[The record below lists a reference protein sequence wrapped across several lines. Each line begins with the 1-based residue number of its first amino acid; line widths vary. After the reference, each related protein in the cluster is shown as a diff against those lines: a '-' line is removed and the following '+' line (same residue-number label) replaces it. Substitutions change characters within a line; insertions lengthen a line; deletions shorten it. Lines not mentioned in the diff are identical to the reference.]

1 MMKMTTDSYN
11 NQPTLPLT
19 QHLIMIPSFFKVLV
33 LSLAPLLLKAQAFT
47 LEEAVSYAMENAV
60 EVRDKNLQ
68 IARADKD
75 IKEFLSTGLPQINGS
90 ANYQYF
96 IDIPVQLVPIFP
108 EQQTTLVQDIDGDLV
123 PLTYTVTDD
132 MGNPVFG
139 PPQEFRF
146 GLRNNLTA
154 QISIEALLFDGTF
167 FTGLQAS
174 KLYKEL
180 VQREMAQTRS
190 SLALNVRK
198 AYLAV
203 LAAEKN
209 KDILASNI
217 TNLEKSLSETEAIYQ
232 EGFAE
237 QLDVDRLTLSLRNLK
252 TEEQAVSRTIT
263 TLRNLLKFRMGYP
276 LDEGIEL
283 TDNLDGLAARTVFE
297 DIAIEDPFD
306 VSQRPEYRVLD
317 QAEKLNLVDIR
328 RHQVGYLPA
337 LNAFGSYARVLQA
350 NDLADARWFPTTVV
364 GLSLKVPVFDGF
376 GKEARIQKAR
386 IDLERTQLQR
396 SNFSRSAKLEV
407 INARIT
413 YLNALET
420 LRAREETV
428 DLAEQIYRTTQIK
441 YREGVGSSLELN
453 QAESDLYVSQ
463 GNYIQSLYEL
473 LIAQI
478 DLDKALGNF

>member
-1 MMKMTTDSYN
+1 MK
-11 NQPTLPLT
+11 LPFLYILVT
-19 QHLIMIPSFFKVLV
+19 MLFPVL
-33 LSLAPLLLKAQAFT
+33 LSAQEFT
-47 LEEAVSYAMENAV
+47 LDEAVAYAMQNAI

-108 EQQTTLVQDIDGDLV
+108 EQRTTLVQDIDGDVV

-146 GLRNNLTA
+146 GLRNNLNA
-154 QISIEALLFDGTF
+154 QISIEALVFDGTF

-174 KLYKEL
+174 RLYKEL
-180 VQREMAQTRS
+180 VQREMAQTKS
-190 SLALNVRK
+190 ALALNVRK

-209 KDILASNI
+209 QEILESNI
-217 TNLEKSLSETEAIYQ
+217 SNLEKSLAETQAIYK

-237 QLDVDRLTLSLRNLK
+237 KLDVDRLALSLRNLK
-252 TEEQAVSRTIT
+252 TEAQTVSRTVT

-276 LDEGIEL
+276 LEEDISL
-283 TDNLDGLAARTVFE
+283 TDNLDGLAAKTVFE
-297 DIAIEDPFD
+297 EIALDAPFD
-306 VSQRPEYRVLD
+306 LTQRPEYRVLE
-317 QAEKLNLVDIR
+317 QAEKLNEVNIR
-328 RHQVGYLPA
+328 RFQVGYLPT

-364 GLSLKVPVFDGF
+364 GLTLKLPIFDGF

-386 IDLERTQLQR
+386 IDLERTRLQSVNFAR
-396 SNFSRSAKLEV
+396 STRLEV
-407 INARIT
+407 INARIG

-420 LRAREETV
+420 IRDREETV
-428 DLAEQIYRTTQIK
+428 QLAQQIYQTTQTK
-441 YREGVGSSLELN
+441 YREGVGSSLEVN
-453 QAESDLYVSQ
+453 QSEADLYLSQ
-463 GNYIQSLYEL
+463 GNYIQALYEL
-473 LIAQI
+473 LIAQV
-478 DLDKALGNF
+478 DLEKALGKF

>member
-1 MMKMTTDSYN
+1 MTRLFFCLLVFSLCPVMTRA
-11 NQPTLPLT
+11 Q
-19 QHLIMIPSFFKVLV
+19 SF
-33 LSLAPLLLKAQAFT
+33 SMD
-47 LEEAVSYAMENAV
+47 EAVAYALANAI
-60 EVRDKNLQ
+60 EVQDKNLQ

-75 IKEFLSTGLPQINGS
+75 IKEFLSTGLPQVNGS

-108 EQQTTLVQDIDGDLV
+108 EQRTTLVQDIDGEVV
-123 PLTYTVTDD
+123 PLTYTITDD

-154 QISIEALLFDGTF
+154 QLSVEALLFDGTF

-190 SLALNVRK
+190 ALALNVRK

-209 KDILASNI
+209 KEILSKNI
-217 TNLEKSLSETEAIYQ
+217 SNLEKSLLETQAIYN

-237 QLDVDRLTLSLRNLK
+237 QLDVDRLALSLRNLK
-252 TEEQAVSRTIT
+252 TEAQTIDRAIT
-263 TLRNLLKFRMGYP
+263 TLRNMLKYRMGYP
-276 LDEGIEL
+276 LEELITL
-283 TDNLDGLAARTVFE
+283 TDNLDLLATKTVKE
-297 DIAIEDPFD
+297 DIIPDAPFD
-306 VSQRPEYRVLD
+306 ITRRPEYRVLE
-317 QAEKLNLVDIR
+317 QAEKLNDINIR
-328 RHQVGYLPA
+328 RYQVGYLPA
-337 LNAFGSYARVLQA
+337 LNAFGSYSRVLQA
-350 NDLADARWFPTTVV
+350 DELSDARWFPTTVV

-386 IDLERTQLQR
+386 IDLERTRLQR
-396 SNFSRSAKLEV
+396 ANFARTTRMEV
-407 INARIT
+407 INARIA

-420 LRAREETV
+420 IRNREETV
-428 DLAEQIYRTTQIK
+428 ELAQRIYQTTQTK
-441 YREGVGSSLELN
+441 YREGVGSSLEVN
-453 QAESDLYVSQ
+453 QAETDLFQSQ
-463 GNYIQSLYEL
+463 ANYIQALYEL
-473 LIAQI
+473 LTAQV
-478 DLDKALGNF
+478 DLEKALGTF